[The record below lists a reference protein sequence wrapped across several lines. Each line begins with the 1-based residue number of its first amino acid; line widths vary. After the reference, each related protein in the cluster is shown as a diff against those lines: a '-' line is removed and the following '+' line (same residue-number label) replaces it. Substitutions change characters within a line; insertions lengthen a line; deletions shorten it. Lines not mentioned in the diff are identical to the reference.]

1 MRGAEVCNEGAADA
15 VFVVSGNRKR
25 LARYHEVGDEA
36 VAHILAGNGALEA
49 APIVGLRR
57 VDEHQELAVVE
68 GLGKGVVGV
77 QAKIPT
83 RPSYGLQRQG
93 VVHVVHGVSAG
104 VGVVEHSG
112 GARSRATRSRPST
125 SKPPVYNR

>member
-1 MRGAEVCNEGAADA
+1 M
-15 VFVVSGNRKR
+15 
-25 LARYHEVGDEA
+25 
-36 VAHILAGNGALEA
+36 AHILVGNGALEA

-57 VDEHQELAVVE
+57 VDEHQEPAVVE

-93 VVHVVHGVSAG
+93 VVHGVSAG
-104 VGVVEHSG
+104 VGVVWNIPVVP
-112 GARSRATRSRPST
+112 GAAPREAVPAL
-125 SKPPVYNR
+125 PNRRFTTVDWFAQNARMNRGANWQRTVMPC